1 VAVTARTVNI
11 AEVIDEAAIGRTQIL
26 VLMTCALVAILD
38 GFDLQAIAFTGPVI
52 AQQWKIEATA
62 LGVLFSAALAGMTCG
77 AALTGLLGDYYGRKV
92 AIGLSVA
99 VFGSFTLATAL
110 ADSYNQLLVFRFLTG
125 VGVGGAIPSITTLTA
140 EYAPAR
146 LRVKLIALMSIGIP
160 LGGVFGGL
168 LAAQLI
174 PDWGWESV
182 FYVGGVLP
190 LLLLVVVAKLLPESL
205 HVLVAKGGEDD
216 HRTIAQLLNHIHP
229 SGHYTPHDTFL
240 APETP
245 TQGSKIG
252 QLFGDGLARNTLLLW
267 LAFFINLFALYFLMT
282 WLPALLL
289 KSGFVIS
296 KAINVSV
303 LFGLGGAIGAL
314 LLAQLMTRY
323 GSRQML
329 VVFFALAAF
338 LCAVVVRLVG
348 SSPVSLMG
356 LIFLSG
362 FLTLSAQIGMN
373 TLAAALYPAGI
384 RGTGVGWALGLGRIG
399 AVSGPVIGGIL
410 ASWQLA
416 IQDYFLLFGLVL
428 AIAAIAVALIQ
439 FDDRPVPQPR
449 SGPELR

>member
-1 VAVTARTVNI
+1 
-11 AEVIDEAAIGRTQIL
+11 
-26 VLMTCALVAILD
+26 
-38 GFDLQAIAFTGPVI
+38 
-52 AQQWKIEATA
+52 
-62 LGVLFSAALAGMTCG
+62 
-77 AALTGLLGDYYGRKV
+77 
-92 AIGLSVA
+92 
-99 VFGSFTLATAL
+99 
-110 ADSYNQLLVFRFLTG
+110 
-125 VGVGGAIPSITTLTA
+125 
-140 EYAPAR
+140 
-146 LRVKLIALMSIGIP
+146 
-160 LGGVFGGL
+160 
-168 LAAQLI
+168 
-174 PDWGWESV
+174 
-182 FYVGGVLP
+182 